1 MNKKNTILSFLA
13 GAAMLA
19 CAPSAFAAGEGWFVA
34 ARAGSGSVD
43 ENVLD
48 DSDTALGVSG
58 GYRWGWL
65 GLEVGYVDFGS
76 WSRDFQGFLE
86 DDTPITAVSVAELQ
100 GWTVGVNA
108 RAQLSPKWSLTGRAG
123 VFDWNTNAFTD
134 VPTFAR
140 ADLDESGTDWYAGVG
155 VAYSVTERFD
165 LGVAYDHYNANGD
178 VFDLSP
184 DVLSATAEFRF

>member
-19 CAPSAFAAGEGWFVA
+19 GAPSAFAAGEGWFVA

-48 DSDTALGVSG
+48 DSDTALGASG

-65 GLEVGYVDFGS
+65 GLEVGYVDFGA
-76 WSRDFQGFLE
+76 WHKDFPGFLE
-86 DDTPITAVSVAELQ
+86 DDTPITAVSIAELQ

-123 VFDWNTNAFTD
+123 VFDWDTNAFTD

-140 ADLDESGTDWYAGVG
+140 VDLDDSGTDWYAGVG
-155 VAYSVTERFD
+155 VAYSITERFD
-165 LGVAYDHYNANGD
+165 LGVAYDHYRANGD
-178 VFDLSP
+178 AFDLSP
-184 DVLSATAEFRF
+184 DVFSATAELRF